1 MAKFN
6 KILVAVDGSEAS
18 RNALRQ
24 SFKLAFDEKKWITVV
39 AINPPY
45 QGDLSLVGVSNIS
58 EVLKGPGEKN
68 LEEARQI
75 AEAENASIKT
85 RLEEGE
91 PFQKIVDVAEEER
104 CELIVMGRRGISDI
118 ERALMGS
125 VTSKVIGSFR
135 GRTLV
140 VPENT
145 TIGWNTIL
153 VATDGSKFS
162 DAAVDEAINYSKSYG
177 ASLSI
182 VNVVYT
188 NDEFLANA
196 PDVVEKMVEKAK
208 TGLSEAR
215 TKAQKEGVDAEVFV
229 REGEPYQI
237 IVALAKELNV
247 DTIVMGSHRK
257 SGLKRIFMGSVTSM
271 VIGHAS
277 CPVMVVNK

>member
-6 KILVAVDGSEAS
+6 KILVAVDGSDAS

-45 QGDLSLVGVSNIS
+45 QGDLALVGVSNIS

-68 LEEARQI
+68 LEEAKHI
-75 AEAENASIKT
+75 AETENASIKT

-91 PFQKIVDVAEEER
+91 PFQKIVEVAEEER
-104 CELIVMGRRGISDI
+104 CELIVIGRRGVSGI

-125 VTSKVIGSFR
+125 VTSKVIGYFK

-140 VPENT
+140 VPEDAPL
-145 TIGWNTIL
+145 GWNTIL

-162 DAAVDEAINYSKSYG
+162 DAAVDEAINYAKSYG
-177 ASLSI
+177 GSLNI
-182 VNVVYT
+182 VSVVYT

-196 PDVVEKMVEKAK
+196 PDVVERMVDKAK
-208 TGLSEAR
+208 TRLDEER
-215 TKAQKEGVDAEVFV
+215 NKAKKEGVNAEVFV

-237 IVALAKELNV
+237 IVGLAKELNA

-257 SGLKRIFMGSVTSM
+257 SGLKRIFMGSVASM
-271 VIGHAS
+271 VIGHTP

>member
-18 RNALRQ
+18 RTALRQ

-39 AINPPY
+39 SINPPY
-45 QGDLSLVGVSNIS
+45 QGDLDLVGVSNIS

-91 PFQKIVDVAEEER
+91 PFQKIVEVAEEER
-104 CELIVMGRRGISDI
+104 CELIVIGRRGMSGI
-118 ERALMGS
+118 ERTLMGS
-125 VTSKVIGSFR
+125 VTSRVIGSFR

-140 VPENT
+140 VPEGT
-145 TIGWNTIL
+145 SLGWNTIL

-162 DAAVDEAINYSKSYG
+162 SAAVDEAIDYARSYG
-177 ASLSI
+177 GSLKI
-182 VNVVYT
+182 VSVVYT

-196 PDVVEKMVEKAK
+196 PDVIEKMVEKARAGLNK
-208 TGLSEAR
+208 TR
-215 TKAQKEGVDAEVFV
+215 DKAKKGGVDAEVFV
-229 REGEPYQI
+229 REGEPYQS
-237 IVALAKELNV
+237 IVELAKELNV

-271 VIGHAS
+271 VIGHAP
-277 CPVMVVNK
+277 CGVLVVNK

>member
-39 AINPPY
+39 SINPPY
-45 QGDLSLVGVSNIS
+45 QGDLDLVGVSNIS
-58 EVLKGPGEKN
+58 EVLKGPGERN

-75 AEAENASIKT
+75 AEEEKASIKT

-91 PFQKIVDVAEEER
+91 PFQKIVEVAEEER
-104 CELIVMGRRGISDI
+104 CELIVIGRRGMSGI
-118 ERALMGS
+118 ERTLMGS

-140 VPENT
+140 VPEGT
-145 TIGWNTIL
+145 PLGWNTIL

-162 DAAVDEAINYSKSYG
+162 DAAVDEAIDYARSYG
-177 ASLSI
+177 GALNIIS
-182 VNVVYT
+182 VVYT

-196 PDVVEKMVEKAK
+196 PDVVEKMVEKARV
-208 TGLSEAR
+208 GLNEAR
-215 TKAQKEGVDAEVFV
+215 EKARKAGVAAEVFV
-229 REGEPYQI
+229 REGEPYQS
-237 IVALAKELNV
+237 IVDLAKELKV

-271 VIGHAS
+271 VIGHAP
-277 CPVMVVNK
+277 CGVMVVNK

>member
-1 MAKFN
+1 MGRYN

-39 AINPPY
+39 SINPPY
-45 QGDLSLVGVSNIS
+45 QGDLDLVGISNIS
-58 EVLKGPGEKN
+58 EILKGTGEKN
-68 LEEARQI
+68 LEEAKHI
-75 AEAENASIKT
+75 AETENATIKT

-91 PFQKIVDVAEEER
+91 PFQKIVEVAEEER
-104 CELIVMGRRGISDI
+104 CELIVMGRRGMSGI
-118 ERALMGS
+118 ERTLMGS
-125 VTSKVIGSFR
+125 VTSKVVGYFH
-135 GRTLV
+135 GRSLV
-140 VPENT
+140 VPEDAPL
-145 TIGWNTIL
+145 GWNTIL

-162 DAAVDEAINYSKSYG
+162 DAAVDEAINYAKSYG
-177 ASLSI
+177 GSLNILS
-182 VNVVYT
+182 VVYT

-208 TGLSEAR
+208 TGLEGAR
-215 TKAQKEGVDAEVFV
+215 EKALKEGVAAEVFV
-229 REGEPYQI
+229 REGEPYQV
-237 IVALAKELNV
+237 IVDLAKELNA

-271 VIGHAS
+271 VIGHAP

>member
-118 ERALMGS
+118 QRALMGS
-125 VTSKVIGSFR
+125 VTSKVIGSFM

-140 VPENT
+140 VPEGT
-145 TIGWNTIL
+145 PLGWNTIL

-162 DAAVDEAINYSKSYG
+162 DAAVDEAINCSKSYG

-208 TGLSEAR
+208 TGLNEVR
-215 TKAQKEGVDAEVFV
+215 TRAQKEGVNAEVFV

-237 IVALAKELNV
+237 IVDLAKELNV

-271 VIGHAS
+271 VIGHAP

>member
-45 QGDLSLVGVSNIS
+45 QGDLALVGVSNIS

-68 LEEARQI
+68 LEEAKHI
-75 AEAENASIKT
+75 AETENASIKT

-91 PFQKIVDVAEEER
+91 PFQKIVEVAEEER
-104 CELIVMGRRGISDI
+104 CELIVMGRRGVSGI

-125 VTSKVIGSFR
+125 VTSKVIGYFK

-140 VPENT
+140 VPEDT
-145 TIGWNTIL
+145 PLGWNTIL

-162 DAAVDEAINYSKSYG
+162 DAAVDEAINYARSYG
-177 ASLSI
+177 GSLNI
-182 VNVVYT
+182 VSVVYT
-188 NDEFLANA
+188 NEEFLANA
-196 PDVVEKMVEKAK
+196 PDVVERMVDKAK
-208 TGLSEAR
+208 AR
-215 TKAQKEGVDAEVFV
+215 LDEERRKAKKEGVNAEVFV

-237 IVALAKELNV
+237 IVGLAQELNA

-271 VIGHAS
+271 VIGHTP

>member
-24 SFKLAFDEKKWITVV
+24 SFKLALDEKKWITVV
-39 AINPPY
+39 AIDPPY

-68 LEEARQI
+68 LEEARHI
-75 AEAENASIKT
+75 AETENASIKT

-91 PFQKIVDVAEEER
+91 PFQKIAEVAEEER
-104 CELIVMGRRGISDI
+104 CELIVMGRRGMSGI

-125 VTSKVIGSFR
+125 VTSKVIGYFE
-135 GRTLV
+135 GKTLV
-140 VPENT
+140 VPEDT
-145 TIGWNTIL
+145 PLGWKTIL

-162 DAAVDEAINYSKSYG
+162 DAAIDEATDYAKSYG
-177 ASLSI
+177 GSLKI

-196 PDVVEKMVEKAK
+196 PDVVEKMVDKAK
-208 TGLSEAR
+208 TGLNAVMD
-215 TKAQKEGVDAEVFV
+215 KAKKEGVDTEVFV

-237 IVALAKELNV
+237 IVNLAKELNV
-247 DTIVMGSHRK
+247 DTIVMGSHRR
-257 SGLKRIFMGSVTSM
+257 SGIKRIFMGSVTSM
-271 VIGHAS
+271 VIGHAP

>member
-6 KILVAVDGSEAS
+6 KILVAVDGSDAS

-45 QGDLSLVGVSNIS
+45 QGDLALVGVSNIS
-58 EVLKGPGEKN
+58 EVLKGPGEKT
-68 LEEARQI
+68 LEEAKHI
-75 AEAENASIKT
+75 AETENASIKT

-91 PFQKIVDVAEEER
+91 PFQKIVEVAEEER
-104 CELIVMGRRGISDI
+104 CELIVIGRRGTSGI

-125 VTSKVIGSFR
+125 VTSKVIGYFK

-140 VPENT
+140 IPEDT
-145 TIGWNTIL
+145 PLGWNTIL

-162 DAAVDEAINYSKSYG
+162 DAAVDEAINYAKSYG
-177 ASLSI
+177 GSLNI
-182 VNVVYT
+182 VSVVYT

-196 PDVVEKMVEKAK
+196 PDVVERMVDKAK
-208 TGLSEAR
+208 TRLDEER
-215 TKAQKEGVDAEVFV
+215 NKAKKEGVNAEVFV

-237 IVALAKELNV
+237 IVGLAKELNA

-257 SGLKRIFMGSVTSM
+257 SGLKRIFMGSVASM
-271 VIGHAS
+271 VIGHTP